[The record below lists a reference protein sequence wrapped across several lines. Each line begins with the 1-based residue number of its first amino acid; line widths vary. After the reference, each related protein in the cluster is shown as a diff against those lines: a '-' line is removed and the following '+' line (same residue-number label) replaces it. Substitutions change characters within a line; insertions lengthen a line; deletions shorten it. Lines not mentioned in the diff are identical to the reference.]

1 MEKVLVVED
10 DKFFREVF
18 SSLLEEEG
26 YLVDVAA
33 TGHEALKKLAKEEYQ
48 VVVTDLMMSD
58 ISGLEILS
66 RVKQL
71 DPAIEVIMVTGH
83 GNIETAIYA
92 LKNGA
97 RDYLIKPIN
106 HEEFKHAVALCMEQ
120 RRLLDENHELKS
132 QIKIF
137 QVSQNI
143 ANCLDLE
150 RIYSMVVDALAKEVG
165 GSKGLGFFLGGDGTL
180 DLKVCRGLS
189 EALGNQLAEYL
200 QSGCDWHKD
209 GAESLVVLS
218 NFIPKENNDA
228 DLGGIKDALLFFIR
242 SRRLLQGVV
251 AIFNPPRKSFP
262 AEINYRN
269 VNFLLD
275 QSSLALENAIRY
287 TTVKN
292 LLNIDELTGLY
303 NYRYLEI
310 ALEREIKRADR
321 FGLDLSVIFLDIDH
335 LKSVNDVHGHLVG
348 SSILKEV
355 GSLIKRSVREV
366 DIIIRYGGD
375 EYTVLLVETGTFGAA
390 IVSERIRKAIEGHTF
405 VINDSV
411 KLRLTASLG
420 YASYPDDS
428 SSKVELLEMADQA
441 MYYGKASG
449 KNTVFHISSETFRQI
464 AKSKE
469 SLS

>member
-1 MEKVLVVED
+1 MEKVLIVED
-10 DKFFREVF
+10 DKFFREIF
-18 SSLLEEEG
+18 SKLLEEDG
-26 YLVDVAA
+26 YQVDVAA
-33 TGHEALKKLAKEEYQ
+33 SGHEALKKLEKEEYH
-48 VVVTDLMMSD
+48 VVVTDLMMED
-58 ISGLEILS
+58 ISGLDILS

-120 RRLLDENHELKS
+120 RRLLDENLELKS
-132 QIKIF
+132 QIKLF

-150 RIYSMVVDALAKEVG
+150 RIYSMVVDALAKEVD
-165 GSKGLGFFLGGDGTL
+165 GSKGLGFFLDGDGNL
-180 DLKVCRGLS
+180 NLKVSKGVS
-189 EALGNQLAEYL
+189 EAIGGQLAEYL

-209 GAESLVVLS
+209 GAESLVVLN
-218 NFIPKENNDA
+218 NFIPKENTSKE
-228 DLGGIKDALLFFIR
+228 LSGVKDALLFFIR
-242 SRRLLQGVV
+242 SKRLLQGVV

-321 FGLDLSVIFLDIDH
+321 FGLNLSVIFLDIDH
-335 LKSVNDVHGHLVG
+335 LKSVNDAHGHLVG
-348 SSILKEV
+348 SRILKDV
-355 GSLIKRSVREV
+355 GTLIKRSVREV

-375 EYTVLLVETGTFGAA
+375 EYTVLLVETGPAGAA
-390 IVSERIRKAIEGHTF
+390 IVAERIRRAIEDHTF
-405 VINDSV
+405 DINESLR
-411 KLRLTASLG
+411 LRLTASLG

-441 MYYGKASG
+441 MYYGKARG
-449 KNTVFHISSETFRQI
+449 KNTVFHIPSTTFRQL
-464 AKSKE
+464 AE
-469 SLS
+469 SEESVS